1 MSSSLDISDGAR
13 PQHRYCI
20 ASTPRSG
27 STLISRMLLSS
38 KLAGDPKEY
47 LNPSLIQAWHQM
59 NQRSIS
65 IPDYLKELEARRTSR
80 NGFFGMKIH
89 GSHLVELSKK
99 IAAKEI
105 NLLIQNFD
113 KFIFVTR
120 KDKINQAISYFIAR
134 ATGVFHFDQEHWL
147 QEFDIPEPIFHA
159 EEILRLLADLL
170 RQEEVWGKFCSTLKS
185 RYTTLRTKI
194 LSKITKQ
201 NQKKFLIFL
210 GLTPLRCLQCPPGP

>member
-1 MSSSLDISDGAR
+1 
-13 PQHRYCI
+13 
-20 ASTPRSG
+20 
-27 STLISRMLLSS
+27 
-38 KLAGDPKEY
+38 
-47 LNPSLIQAWHQM
+47 M

-170 RQEEVWGKFCSTLKS
+170 RQEEVWGKILQHSEKPVYNIAYEDFVENYEAKS
-185 RYTTLRTKI
+185 KEI
-194 LSKITKQ
+194 
-201 NQKKFLIFL
+201 FDFL
-210 GLTPLRCLQCPPGP
+210 GIDAFEVPPMPTRPMNKNSTAEFRDLLLDSMGLKFDAPQSIASTIHTPMPLKVGYP